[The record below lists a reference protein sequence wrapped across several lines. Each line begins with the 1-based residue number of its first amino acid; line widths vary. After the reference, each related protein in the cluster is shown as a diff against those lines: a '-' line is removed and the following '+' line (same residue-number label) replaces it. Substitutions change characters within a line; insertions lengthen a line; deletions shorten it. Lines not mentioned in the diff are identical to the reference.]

1 MADRKISE
9 LDQLAGADARG
20 VDELAIHHRS
30 AAKTEKI
37 TLKDLAE
44 AGYRESDD
52 GSIPIDKV
60 ELLPNS
66 IDGNVIKDNT
76 ITDISANRTLMQ
88 SVQMSS

>member
-20 VDELAIHHRS
+20 VDELAINHRS
-30 AAKTEKI
+30 GSKTHKI

-44 AGYRESDD
+44 AGYRESAA
-52 GSIPIDKV
+52 GTIPIDKV
-60 ELLPNS
+60 KLEPNT

-76 ITDISANRTLMQ
+76 ITDKQIAENAIGASEVR
-88 SVQMSS
+88 